1 MPIQSRFMPLAT
13 TSLARPPR
21 KPETTCRATLAD
33 RALSVFTDLRYS
45 AIVTADHLDH
55 LGETAEL
62 LLKSGVHMGFVS
74 DVHGRIVGMVS
85 AEQLGGERPLQRAM
99 AANVRHDELTLE
111 DLMAPLSDWAVI
123 DAGELAHARVGDIVE
138 TLHATGQRYLFVT
151 EKLEDDEVAL
161 RGLFSARRIEEALE
175 AAIDSDGHAHSF
187 AELGSLLAR

>member
-1 MPIQSRFMPLAT
+1 MPIQSRFLPLAT
-13 TSLARPPR
+13 TPLARPPR
-21 KPETTCRATLAD
+21 KPETTCRATLSD

-45 AIVTADHLDH
+45 AVVTADHLDR

-111 DLMAPLSDWAVI
+111 DLMTPLADWSVI
-123 DAGELAHARVGDIVE
+123 DAGELAHARVGDVVA

-151 EKLEDDEVAL
+151 EQLDDGEVAL

-175 AAIDSDGHAHSF
+175 AAIEADGHAHSF
-187 AELGSLLAR
+187 AELGTMLAR

>member
-1 MPIQSRFMPLAT
+1 MPIQSRFMPLST
-13 TSLARPPR
+13 KPLQGPPR
-21 KPETTCRATLAD
+21 KPETYCRATLSD

-45 AIVTADHLDH
+45 AIVTADHLDR
-55 LGETAEL
+55 LDETAEL

-111 DLMAPLSDWAVI
+111 DVMTPLADWAVI
-123 DAGELAHARVGDIVE
+123 DVGELAHARVGDVVE
-138 TLHATGQRYLFVT
+138 TLHATGQRYLFVS
-151 EKLEDDEVAL
+151 EKVDDGTAL

-175 AAIDSDGHAHSF
+175 ASIVGDGHARSF
-187 AELGSLLAR
+187 AELGTLLAR

>member
-1 MPIQSRFMPLAT
+1 M
-13 TSLARPPR
+13 
-21 KPETTCRATLAD
+21 EAD
-33 RALSVFTDLRYS
+33 
-45 AIVTADHLDH
+45 
-55 LGETAEL
+55 
-62 LLKSGVHMGFVS
+62 GVHIVDTATFTETGFLTTGVAA
-74 DVHGRIVGMVS
+74 HGLYPSRDGTKLYIANRGSHRIHGPRRGPGSVTVMDFATEKIVANWKVPGGGSPDMVS

-111 DLMAPLSDWAVI
+111 DLMTPLSDWAII

>member
-21 KPETTCRATLAD
+21 KPETTCRATLSD

-45 AIVTADHLDH
+45 AIVTADHLDR

-151 EKLEDDEVAL
+151 EKLEDGEIAL

>member
-1 MPIQSRFMPLAT
+1 
-13 TSLARPPR
+13 
-21 KPETTCRATLAD
+21 
-33 RALSVFTDLRYS
+33 
-45 AIVTADHLDH
+45 
-55 LGETAEL
+55 
-62 LLKSGVHMGFVS
+62 VS

-85 AEQLGGERPLQRAM
+85 AEQLGGERPMQRAM

-111 DLMAPLSDWAVI
+111 DLMSPLSEWAVI

-151 EKLEDDEVAL
+151 EKIEDGEVAL

-187 AELGSLLAR
+187 AELGTLLAR